1 MILANQAYKSKLL
14 ILNLFKGCCGYNG
27 GFGYFLIK
35 TVFKTVVASFDTG
48 GFL

>member
-14 ILNLFKGCCGYNG
+14 ILNLFKGCCGDIWG
-27 GFGYFLIK
+27 LGFLIK